1 VPTKVREM
9 IKKLEA
15 DGWVLARTR
24 GSHRHFV
31 HAGLVMGVPVSGYAI
46 VIERAE
52 DGGYGAWSPELPGCV
67 ALGDTPDEAVAE
79 MRQAVKGHLAM
90 LRERGE
96 PIPAPT
102 AVRVDLAPA
111 A

>member
-1 VPTKVREM
+1 
-9 IKKLEA
+9 
-15 DGWVLARTR
+15 
-24 GSHRHFV
+24 
-31 HAGLVMGVPVSGYAI
+31 MGVRMSGYAI
-46 VIERAE
+46 VVERAE

-67 ALGDTPDEAVAE
+67 AVADTPEDAAAE
-79 MRQAVKGHLAM
+79 MREAIKGHLRM

-96 PIPAPT
+96 PVPAPT